1 MNKQK
6 NWLLATGMVTAA
18 VALSALWATAATSPA
33 RPAPERVAVA
43 QTVRSGPA
51 ETSAR
56 VLSWGYPIG
65 WGSEHEA
72 RMPFVKDRTPGA
84 TGVM

>member
-6 NWLLATGMVTAA
+6 SWLLATGV
-18 VALSALWATAATSPA
+18 ATATLSLGIVCAEAASAPASPA
-33 RPAPERVAVA
+33 PGKIAVA
-43 QTVRSGPA
+43 QAARPGESGTP
-51 ETSAR
+51 TG

-72 RMPFVKDRTPGA
+72 RMP
-84 TGVM
+84 